1 MVLIYL
7 IVTAKICLIIFTKY
21 EYKKLHSSVINL
33 FFFIYVQHFLIT
45 DNVYLSKNIVI
56 YRQLLYYK
64 KRKLVSKTTALVK
77 KYIRQRN

>member
-33 FFFIYVQHFLIT
+33 FFFIYVQHCLIT